1 MPSTTPQ
8 ADHYAREYHN
18 WRWQVPEFFNVS
30 TACVHRW
37 AAHAERSASTAIT
50 WEDESGSVS
59 YTHLDVYK
67 RQATNLLIAPP
78 NPIFPSPPRTDVS
91 MPAAR
96 KRT

>member
-50 WEDESGSVS
+50 WEDESGSS
-59 YTHLDVYK
+59 
-67 RQATNLLIAPP
+67 
-78 NPIFPSPPRTDVS
+78 
-91 MPAAR
+91 AR
-96 KRT
+96 ITYGELSA